1 MGRGV
6 SPASEGGGTSSGQNV
21 HAGCTQLRP
30 TRVLHPIFQTSVVD
44 GALVV
49 DVLVS
54 VVVVGVV
61 CYDGC
66 EQSAVH
72 SATAVLGRV
81 GRPRGRYYYTS
92 NPPACSLQPI
102 R

>member
-6 SPASEGGGTSSGQNV
+6 SPASDEGGTSSGQNV
-21 HAGCTQLRP
+21 HAGRTQFRA